1 MKLLYPTA
9 VFEKISG
16 ITPEILERYGISA
29 LILDVDNT
37 LAAHGCPKPDKDAL
51 SWLETMKQAG
61 IKLVIASN
69 NTNKRVSAFAK
80 LLSLDYAANSM
91 KPFPVGFSRVSK
103 QLGLPPSRFGVVG
116 DQIFTD
122 ILGGNL
128 FGAKTFFV
136 KPLSDKEIFSIK
148 MKRKMEARILKA
160 YAGKENLR

>member
-9 VFEKISG
+9 MFEKISD
-16 ITPEILERYGISA
+16 ITVELLERFGVSA

-37 LAAHGCPKPDKDAL
+37 LAAHGSPTPDKNAVK
-51 SWLETMKQAG
+51 WLETMRKAG

-69 NTNKRVSAFAK
+69 NYNRRVAPFAG

-91 KPFPVGFSRVSK
+91 KPLPIGFSRVSK
-103 QLGLPPSRFGVVG
+103 RLGLPASSFGVVG

-122 ILGGNL
+122 VLGGNL

-136 KPLSDKEIFSIK
+136 KPLSDKELFSIK
-148 MKRKMEARILKA
+148 LKRKIEARILNA